1 MNALQKYKSLLDRR
15 KSNNA
20 LIYIGLNIISYCVTC
35 YEYSLFNNNYR
46 ITKVVT
52 FVILS
57 MMIASC
63 SSDSTSTGMDDN
75 GGNGNMDRNPTF
87 SNVQT
92 ILNSNCGGS
101 GCHIGSRTS
110 GVRLDGYDNVTGSKG
125 DQYGEL
131 IVKSN
136 DAANSPIVDKI
147 SSSDPEYGARMPF
160 GRGAL
165 SSSDIELIK
174 QWIDNGAENN

>member
-1 MNALQKYKSLLDRR
+1 MYKHHQNKTRIITKGKYKDHWSI
-15 KSNNA
+15 KSNTS
-20 LIYIGLNIISYCVTC
+20 ICC
-35 YEYSLFNNNYR
+35 
-46 ITKVVT
+46 
-52 FVILS
+52 LS
-57 MMIASC
+57 MYNHKIKDSTSWFIKAASIVVLSIFFVSC

-75 GGNGNMDRNPTF
+75 GENNNMDRDPTF

-110 GVRLDGYDNVTGSKG
+110 GVRLDGYDNVTGSEG

-131 IVKSN
+131 IVKAN

-147 SSSDPEYGARMPF
+147 SSSDPDFGARMPF

-174 QWIDNGAENN
+174 KWIDNGAENN